1 MTVLN
6 IIWSTL
12 MSLAIVLIPI
22 IGKLWVNKNT
32 AKLKLSLSKEEFG
45 HQIRFNR
52 EFNIYQF
59 LWKKL
64 ATLTRESQLLTS
76 SGYYSFNG
84 KDTRSQDFG
93 KALSCAY
100 SVLDNNIPFYSQEVY
115 EPAKKILDVLNDKT
129 SYLRIA
135 LRTEFK
141 NPEIKHFEEAQKAIE
156 EMRPLI
162 GEVEKAIRRRIYS
175 DKENNQG

>member
-12 MSLAIVLIPI
+12 MSLAIILIPI
-22 IGKLWVNKNT
+22 IVKLWVNKNT
-32 AKLKLSLSKEEFG
+32 AKLKLSLSKEEFV

-115 EPAKKILDVLNDKT
+115 EPAKKILDVLNEKT
-129 SYLRIA
+129 SYLRLA
-135 LRTEFK
+135 LSPGFK
-141 NPEIKHFEEAQKAIE
+141 DPENKHFEKAQNAIE
-156 EMRPLI
+156 EIRPLI
-162 GEVEKAIRRRIYS
+162 KDVEKAIRKRIYG
-175 DKENNQG
+175 DRKK